1 MTLPPF
7 RSLLAVSALLL
18 GLNSLPALAGEH
30 GEGGAGP
37 APLQFVVNLG
47 KTGRGG
53 SMLQVSI
60 VLKSAK
66 PEFDELIGAYKPK
79 IQHTIIQLL
88 CAQSPETLRSEQ
100 GKSELADRI
109 QKTVNGLFHATRK
122 NGLKEVLFTQFMIA
136 ES

>member
-1 MTLPPF
+1 MNTRF
-7 RSLLAVSALLL
+7 VRSHLWILLLLL
-18 GLNSLPALAGEH
+18 GLNSFPAQASEH
-30 GEGGAGP
+30 EGAAAAP
-37 APLQFVVNLG
+37 APLQFLVNLG
-47 KTGRGG
+47 KTGRGQ
-53 SMLQVSI
+53 SLLQVSM
-60 VLKSAK
+60 VLKPAN
-66 PEFDELIGAYKPK
+66 PEFGQQLVAYKPQ

-109 QKTVNGLFHATRK
+109 QKAVNELFHATRK